1 MDDFLVKE
9 LQRVSLS
16 MFRKNFIGIFH
27 GSISAKV
34 EYNKFIINKK
44 EAIFDEI
51 TQNDLIDLYSKK
63 DYRWNEASL
72 DAQIHLNIYENIS
85 DAKFICYT
93 MPPFVTAYSL
103 NNATIVPKD
112 YFGLMAFKEIEVY
125 EPKQFEDWY
134 ERADIEIYRYMKE
147 NDTNIIVIKGYGI
160 YTYDRDINQM
170 AKRIAILEN
179 SCKLLFYP
187 KLVSHQ
193 IPTTP
198 ILS

>member
-72 DAQIHLNIYENIS
+72 DADIHLNIYKNINE
-85 DAKFICYT
+85 AKYICYA
-93 MPPFVTAYSL
+93 MPPFTTSYSL
-103 NNATIVPKD
+103 IHDKIIPKD
-112 YFGLMAFKEIEVY
+112 YFGSIHLDEIEIY
-125 EPKQFEDWY
+125 NPKQFEDWY
-134 ERADIEIYRYMKE
+134 ERAEFEIFRYLKE
-147 NDTNIIVIKGYGI
+147 NSTNIMVIKGYGI
-160 YTYDRDINQM
+160 YAYDRDIYQL
-170 AKRIAILEN
+170 AKKIALLEN
-179 SCKLLFYP
+179 SCKLLHYASQ
-187 KLVSHQ
+187 LQ
-193 IPTTP
+193 
-198 ILS
+198 